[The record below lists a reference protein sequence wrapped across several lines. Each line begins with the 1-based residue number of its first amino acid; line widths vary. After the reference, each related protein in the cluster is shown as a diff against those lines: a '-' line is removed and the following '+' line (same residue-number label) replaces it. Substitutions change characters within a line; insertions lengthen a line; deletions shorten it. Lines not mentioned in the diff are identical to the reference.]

1 LYEFLDSTR
10 PTKKRAIWNR
20 TNTSTQKKKKLQKMT
35 QPKRKDII
43 NLSITKKSPKDS
55 STRGHVG
62 RRRQ

>member
-1 LYEFLDSTR
+1 MSSLIVQDPPKKELYGTEQTH
-10 PTKKRAIWNR
+10 
-20 TNTSTQKKKKLQKMT
+20 QHKKKKLQKMT